1 MNKFGAIVLIVAT
14 LTSIGFVPAFAANF
28 DVQLLNRGDAGMMVF
43 QPALV
48 HVAVGDTVTFKAT
61 DKGHDVQTIPGMLPD
76 GAQPI
81 KGEVSKD
88 LIVTFTAP
96 GAYGVKCA
104 PHFAMG
110 MVGLVVVG
118 DLPAA
123 NMDAVKDV
131 KLPNKPH
138 ERFEAIYI
146 DLGKAK

>member
-1 MNKFGAIVLIVAT
+1 MNKLGAALLIAAT
-14 LTSIGFVPAFAANF
+14 LTSIGIAPAFAANF
-28 DVQLLNRGDAGMMVF
+28 DVQLLNKGDAGMMVF

-138 ERFEAIYI
+138 ERFEAIYA
-146 DLGKAK
+146 DLDKAK